1 MIRLAEPYI
10 SDEIKRKIL
19 EVIDSKQYVDGRYT
33 RMFEEAFARYI
44 GVKNAVAVSSGT
56 SALFLIL
63 KALGV
68 GPGDKVATPSF
79 TFIATVSQ
87 AVELGAEPVFIDVD
101 WETMTLDPEDLERKM
116 DPSVKVVIPV
126 HLFGHPADLGPI
138 IEVAEKYGAYVVEDA
153 AQAHGAMY
161 RGRRVGGVG
170 DIGYFS
176 LYPSKNMGV
185 YGEGGV
191 VTTDD
196 DELAERIR
204 SLKNHGIRDGEF
216 RMFGY
221 NMKFN
226 EIGAVVAIEQL
237 RLLDSW
243 NERRRENAAIY
254 TEAFSDLEIETPVE
268 KDWAYHVYN
277 LYTIKTG
284 ARERIR
290 EALRRRG
297 VATGI
302 YYDRP
307 VHTLEIVR
315 ERFGYTRLPITEELA
330 RMVISLPVHP
340 MLRRGDI
347 EAVVEGVREAH
358 QPPP

>member
-10 SDEIKRKIL
+10 SDEIKEKIL

-33 RMFEEAFARYI
+33 REFEERFAGYI
-44 GVKNAVAVSSGT
+44 GVKHAVAVSSGT

-63 KALGV
+63 RALGI
-68 GPGDKVATPSF
+68 GRGDKVAVPSF

-101 WETMTLDPEDLERKM
+101 PETMTLDPADLEKKL
-116 DPSVKVVIPV
+116 DSSVKAVIPV
-126 HLFGHPADLGPI
+126 HLFGHPADLDPI
-138 IEVAEKYGAYVVEDA
+138 IEVAEKHGAHLIEDA
-153 AQAHGAMY
+153 AQAHGARY
-161 RGRRVGGVG
+161 RGRRVGGIGHV
-170 DIGYFS
+170 GYFS

-191 VTTDD
+191 ITTND

-204 SLKNHGIRDGEF
+204 SLKNHGIRNGEF
-216 RMFGY
+216 VMFGY

-226 EIGAVVAIEQL
+226 EIGAVVALEQL

-243 NERRRENAAIY
+243 NERRRENASIY
-254 TEAFSDLEIETPVE
+254 TEAFGDLELETPIE
-268 KDWAYHVYN
+268 KEWAYHVYN
-277 LYTIKTG
+277 LYTLKTS
-284 ARERIR
+284 ARDGIR
-290 EALRRRG
+290 EALSKRG

-307 VHTLEIVR
+307 VHTLNIVR
-315 ERFGYTRLPITEELA
+315 ERFGYTKLPITEELA
-330 RMVISLPVHP
+330 KRVISLPVHP
-340 MLRRGDI
+340 MLTRDDLERVID
-347 EAVVEGVREAH
+347 GVREAL
-358 QPPP
+358 QTPP